1 MTYEIG
7 SRGNSENIDW
17 DISVYHARLKN
28 ELLAASSVPGFQ
40 NTTVNANRTQH
51 TGLEMGMTARLHAH
65 LEWRHSLA
73 INDFRFDNDATFG
86 NSRLPGIPHSLLRAE
101 LLYRNDGFYAGPTLE
116 VSPESFAVDFAHNLK
131 NDDYTLLGFKAG
143 QEITPQIS
151 WFIEGRNLTNQKY
164 AATTGVV
171 RSATPQQALF
181 LPGDG
186 SSVYAGLQWR
196 Y

>member
-1 MTYEIG
+1 
-7 SRGNSENIDW
+7 
-17 DISVYHARLKN
+17 
-28 ELLAASSVPGFQ
+28 
-40 NTTVNANRTQH
+40 
-51 TGLEMGMTARLHAH
+51 MTARLPAH
-65 LEWRHSLA
+65 LEWRHSLV
-73 INDFRFDNDATFG
+73 INDFRFDEDVTYG
-86 NSRLPGIPHSLLRAE
+86 NRRLPGIPHSLFRAE
-101 LLYRNDGFYAGPTLE
+101 LLYRNQSFYAGPTLE
-116 VSPESFAVDFAHNLK
+116 LSPESFAVDFAHNLK